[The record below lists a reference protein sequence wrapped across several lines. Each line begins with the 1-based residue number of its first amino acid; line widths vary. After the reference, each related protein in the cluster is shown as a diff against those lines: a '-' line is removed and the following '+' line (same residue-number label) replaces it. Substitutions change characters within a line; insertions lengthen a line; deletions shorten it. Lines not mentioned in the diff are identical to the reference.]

1 MSRILSERHVTRSFW
16 STIAPIIAVA
26 AVTACSSAAPTS
38 TGSTTSDQALAL
50 SEAKSSAAATRAA
63 AEACFTAFHACKSA
77 PGADVAACKTTLDA
91 CLPAEAG
98 PGPHCGPKGG
108 KGPKGDRP
116 DGDDDRDGKHGP
128 KGGPHGPKGG
138 GLEGGA
144 PPPAPDG
151 SGAPDP
157 EDDGPPTADADAA
170 EPPHAKGDHH
180 RGHPD
185 GGADGGK
192 GRPGYC
198 SKVPLPPPAA
208 VQACK
213 APLDACLAGGS
224 DPKTCFDAHHACVKA
239 AFDAAL
245 PAAE

>member
-16 STIAPIIAVA
+16 STVA
-26 AVTACSSAAPTS
+26 GVVSLATVTACSSAAPTA
-38 TGSTTSDQALAL
+38 TDSTTSDQALAL
-50 SEAKSSAAATRAA
+50 TEAKSSAADARAA
-63 AEACFTAFHACKSA
+63 AEACFTAFEACKSA
-77 PGADVAACKTTLDA
+77 PSADVAACKTTLDA

-98 PGPHCGPKGG
+98 PGPHCGAKGG

-116 DGDDDRDGKHGP
+116 DRDGDRDGN
-128 KGGPHGPKGG
+128 HGPKGG
-138 GLEGGA
+138 GVEGGA

-157 EDDGPPTADADAA
+157 EDDDPSDADAA
-170 EPPHAKGDHH
+170 APPHAKGPHH
-180 RGHPD
+180 HGPRD

-198 SKVPLPPPAA
+198 AKVPLPPPAA

-213 APLDACLAGGS
+213 GPLDACLAGGT
-224 DPKTCFDAHHACVKA
+224 DPKTCFEAHHACVEA
-239 AFDAAL
+239 AFAAAL
-245 PAAE
+245 PPATN